1 MLKKK
6 VSVVICSPA
15 RAQVLAVGY
24 YLVFF
29 QMALDINPLPNMY
42 KNLLTDKIYQAT

>member
-42 KNLLTDKIYQAT
+42 KNLLTDKTYQAT